1 MEHIYEQDQFGENW
15 FGYEEVYRSFVD
27 EMKDGS
33 TIVEVGCW
41 KGKSISFLGVEIVNS
56 GKNIKCYAVDTWRGS
71 REHQGDPLVAEDRLY
86 DLFLKNTESLN
97 HIILPIR
104 KASVDVAKD
113 FEDRSLDVVFIDAN
127 HDYTEVKKDIEAWL
141 PKVKFGGIISGHDYP
156 GWDGVVRAVNEAFPV
171 GVVLNQNCW
180 IFRV

>member
-1 MEHIYEQDQFGENW
+1 M
-15 FGYEEVYRSFVD
+15 
-27 EMKDGS
+27 
-33 TIVEVGCW
+33 VE
-41 KGKSISFLGVEIVNS
+41 
-56 GKNIKCYAVDTWRGS
+56 
-71 REHQGDPLVAEDRLY
+71 EDRLY

-127 HDYTEVKKDIEAWL
+127 HDYIEVKKDIEAWL